1 MIPAVNTRKTPGL
14 LASVRSLPEAEIAL
28 AAGVDIIDLKEPA
41 HGALGA
47 VSHAVARDVV
57 HMVDGA
63 VRVSATIGD
72 DLHGDRRRTA
82 EAVRAMAAT
91 GVDIVKVGLFDEAE
105 RAELLSA
112 LAPLAASGIRIVA
125 VLLVDRGLRLE
136 VEDVAAAGL
145 YGAMLDTACKASG
158 SLTQLLSADQIR
170 TFPEACRHAPRRLL
184 CGLAG
189 SLRLEDIA
197 AVSRGGP
204 DYLGFRGALC
214 HDGARVGQL
223 SGQRVAAVCAAL
235 REHAVSIDGE
245 SPPLQ
250 AAGGA

>member
-1 MIPAVNTRKTPGL
+1 MMPAVNTRKTPGL
-14 LASVRSLPEAEIAL
+14 LASVRSLPEAEVAL

-41 HGALGA
+41 LGALGA
-47 VSHAVARDVV
+47 VGHAVARDVV
-57 HMVDGA
+57 QMIDGA

-72 DLHGDRRRTA
+72 LHGDPRRTV

-112 LAPLAASGIRIVA
+112 LAPLAASGIRLVV

-136 VEDVAAAGL
+136 VEDVAATGL
-145 YGAMLDTACKASG
+145 YGAMLDTGDKHAG
-158 SLTQLLSADQIR
+158 SLTQLLSRDQVR
-170 TFPEACRHAPRRLL
+170 AFPEACRRAPRRLL
-184 CGLAG
+184 CGMAG

-197 AVSRGGP
+197 VVSRGEP

-214 HDGARVGQL
+214 HDGARAGQL

-235 REHAVSIDGE
+235 RAQAMSFDGE
-245 SPPLQ
+245 SSPVT

>member
-1 MIPAVNTRKTPGL
+1 MSGASIARITPGL
-14 LASVRSLPEAEIAL
+14 LASVRSLPEAEVAL

-47 VSHAVARDVV
+47 VGHAVARDVV
-57 HMVDGA
+57 EMIDGA

-72 DLHGDRRRTA
+72 LRGDPQRTV

-105 RAELLSA
+105 RAEVLSA
-112 LAPLAASGIRIVA
+112 LAPLAASGIRIVV
-125 VLLVDRGLRLE
+125 VLLVDRGLRLQ
-136 VEDVAAAGL
+136 VEDVAEAGL
-145 YGAMLDTACKASG
+145 YGAMLDTGDKHSG
-158 SLTQLLSADQIR
+158 SLTQLLSLDQIR
-170 TFPEACRHAPRRLL
+170 AFPEACRRAHKRLL

-189 SLRLEDIA
+189 SLRLEDVA
-197 AVSRGGP
+197 VVSRGRP

-214 HDGARVGQL
+214 HGSARTGRL
-223 SGQRVAAVCAAL
+223 SGQRVAAVRAAL
-235 REHAVSIDGE
+235 REHSMSIDAE

-250 AAGGA
+250 AAGGR

>member
-1 MIPAVNTRKTPGL
+1 MMPAENTRMTPGL

-28 AAGVDIIDLKEPA
+28 AGGVDIIDLKEPA

-63 VRVSATIGD
+63 LRVSATIGD
-72 DLHGDRRRTA
+72 LHGDPRRTV

-91 GVDIVKVGLFDEAE
+91 GVDIVKVGLFDESG
-105 RAELLSA
+105 RAEVLSV
-112 LAPLAASGIRIVA
+112 LAPLAASGIRIVV

-145 YGAMLDTACKASG
+145 YGAMLDTGDKHAG
-158 SLTQLLSADQIR
+158 SLTQLLSRDQIR
-170 TFPEACRHAPRRLL
+170 AFPEACRRAQRRLL

-189 SLRLEDIA
+189 SLRLEDVA
-197 AVSRGGP
+197 VVSRGGP

-214 HDGARVGQL
+214 HEGARAGQL

-245 SPPLQ
+245 SPPLT